1 MAIYYLD
8 VDDEITS
15 AAARIRDSGD
25 GRVALVLSVGSR
37 VATSRINFRLL
48 AGEAKHRNK
57 RLAII
62 ASDPSVQSVA
72 RSADLPV
79 YASVGEYERAEAALA
94 GAVRGGSTGVAGGA
108 VAGALDEL
116 ALTVGPGKG
125 PARGVVRGTSRVP
138 AAAYANPEPAI
149 RIRIPWPVV
158 AGLAFLTLIAIIT
171 GMFFIYPSATV
182 VLTLRSEPVGP
193 LTVSVK
199 VDPSVTAINYQA
211 GTVPGTKK
219 AFTVQASDTF
229 QATGEKVVETA
240 ATGTVTFT
248 NLNNGAAVTVPAG
261 TQLSTSDGVKFTTNA
276 SVTIARA
283 GLVGLNIVPSAADVA
298 VSAVTKGLAGNV
310 PANAIVNMPASLA
323 SALLGQSPVTNKQ
336 PTTGGTHDV
345 TPQVQQ
351 SDVDAAAI
359 AIRSKLESNFKT
371 AWQAPGATPS
381 GSSLFADSALLDLA
395 TCGQDPQSAVGQAA
409 PSFQMDCQ
417 ATGTVTMA
425 SNAAVEDLVK
435 VRFGASVK
443 PGYALVDSSVTTKT
457 AAGSVS
463 GSVFV
468 EPVTVQARQVP
479 VVDVGKIKSA
489 IQGKSVEEARAYLLQ
504 FGDVDISVS
513 PGWSSSIP
521 GFDFRID
528 VEVVDPTASG
538 SAGPGGNWTGT
549 ETTSPARQQG
559 AGASSSGPMQSPS
572 IEPHASPT
580 A

>member
-25 GRVALVLSVGSR
+25 SRIALVLAVGSR

-62 ASDPSVQSVA
+62 AADPSVQSVA
-72 RSADLPV
+72 RSAELPV
-79 YASVGEYERAEAALA
+79 YASVGDYEKAEAALA
-94 GAVRGGSTGVAGGA
+94 GAVHSGPA
-108 VAGALDEL
+108 VASGGGVEGALEEL
-116 ALTVGPGKG
+116 SRTVEPGKQ

-138 AAAYANPEPAI
+138 AAAYGPAEPAI
-149 RIRIPWPVV
+149 RIRIPWPLV
-158 AGLAFLTLIAIIT
+158 AGLAFLMLIAIVT
-171 GMFFIYPSATV
+171 GMFFIYPSASV
-182 VLTLRSEPVGP
+182 VLTLKGEPLGP
-193 LTVSVK
+193 MTVSVK

-211 GTVPGTKK
+211 GTVPGSKK
-219 AFTVQASDTF
+219 AFTVEASDTF

-248 NLNNGAAVTVPAG
+248 NLNNGSAVTIPAG
-261 TQLSTSDGVKFTTNA
+261 TQVSTNDGVKFATNA
-276 SVTIARA
+276 SVTIAKA
-283 GLVGLNIVPSAADVA
+283 SLVGLTIVPSAADVA
-298 VSAVTKGLAGNV
+298 VTASGKGLAGNV
-310 PANAIVNMPASLA
+310 SANTIVNMPASLA
-323 SALLGQSPVTNKQ
+323 GPLLQVTNKQ

-359 AIRSKLESNFKT
+359 AIRSKLEASFKR

-381 GSSLFADSALLDLA
+381 GSSLFAESAVLDLA
-395 TCGQDPQSAVGQAA
+395 TCSQDPQSMVGEDA

-417 ATGTVTMA
+417 ASGTVTTV
-425 SNAAVEDLVK
+425 SDTAVQDLVK
-435 VRFGASVK
+435 LRFGASVK

-463 GSVFV
+463 GSEFV
-468 EPVTVQARQVP
+468 VPVTVQAIQVP
-479 VVDVGKIKSA
+479 VIDVAKIKSA

-504 FGDVDISVS
+504 FGDVEISVS

-528 VEVVDPTASG
+528 IEVVDPTATGSGVPRASG
-538 SAGPGGNWTGT
+538 SGSQAS
-549 ETTSPARQQG
+549 SPATQQSD
-559 AGASSSGPMQSPS
+559 GASSSGAAQSLPIEPSASPS
-572 IEPHASPT
+572 V
-580 A
+580 